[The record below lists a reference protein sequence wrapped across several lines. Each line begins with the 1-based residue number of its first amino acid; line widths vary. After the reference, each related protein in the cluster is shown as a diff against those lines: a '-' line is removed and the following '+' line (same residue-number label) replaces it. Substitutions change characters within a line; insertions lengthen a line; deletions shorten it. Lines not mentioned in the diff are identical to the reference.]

1 MKFRVIGIYYL
12 DSEEYIFVGK
22 MDKYDQYELISF
34 WYRRQTCPDNS
45 KHHIYLLSVFSSM
58 KISWCRLEKIYHLW
72 INKYDVN
79 TNLYQLLIV
88 KLSPLS
94 YGGMGGSRE
103 DDEWWMIG
111 VSVSVWSYRS
121 IPTLPSHIYL
131 STPAYPDQHL
141 SRPIQSNHTISQT
154 LPSHIYLSTPAYTDQ
169 CLSRPIQSNYTI
181 SVTQVLG
188 L

>member
-12 DSEEYIFVGK
+12 DSEEHIFVGK

-45 KHHIYLLSVFSSM
+45 KHHIYLLSVFGSM

-103 DDEWWMIG
+103 EG
-111 VSVSVWSYRS
+111 SPPHPRN
-121 IPTLPSHIYL
+121 PHNYL
-131 STPAYPDQHL
+131 
-141 SRPIQSNHTISQT
+141 
-154 LPSHIYLSTPAYTDQ
+154 
-169 CLSRPIQSNYTI
+169 
-181 SVTQVLG
+181 
-188 L
+188 